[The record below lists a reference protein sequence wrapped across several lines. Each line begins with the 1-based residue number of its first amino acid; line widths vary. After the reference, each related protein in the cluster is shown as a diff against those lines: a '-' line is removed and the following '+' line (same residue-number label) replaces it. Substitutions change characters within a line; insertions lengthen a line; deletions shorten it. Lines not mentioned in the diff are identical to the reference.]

1 MSLQKNT
8 GIFTLNL
15 TDSMITNY
23 YIMIGKEVQYR
34 GRLLKS
40 SHLKDLFCK
49 QIMVEK
55 NKKIP
60 LKSTISEG
68 FWSEMGDSNSRHLAP
83 KPMSEPSV
91 RTLVPSLALSVAPT
105 VPLWN
110 SIGLFISATAFGFW
124 DLYGMEFCILK
135 VLPTGIVPGS
145 GCFLPQRAA
154 QKLRR
159 INKEISAMTKKQQA
173 DLDDSQP
180 AERRWLF
187 DVLPFGSNTCS
198 FA

>member
-1 MSLQKNT
+1 
-8 GIFTLNL
+8 
-15 TDSMITNY
+15 
-23 YIMIGKEVQYR
+23 
-34 GRLLKS
+34 
-40 SHLKDLFCK
+40 
-49 QIMVEK
+49 
-55 NKKIP
+55 
-60 LKSTISEG
+60 
-68 FWSEMGDSNSRHLAP
+68 MGDSNSRPDGP
-83 KPMSEPSV
+83 KPMSEPSG
-91 RTLVPSLALSVAPT
+91 RTESHSLALSVAPT

-110 SIGLFISATAFGFW
+110 FFALFASGTAFAFW
-124 DLYGMEFCILK
+124 DLCGIEFCILK
-135 VLPTGIVPGS
+135 VLPTGFTFNS
-145 GCFLPQRAA
+145 RYFLPQRAA

>member
-1 MSLQKNT
+1 M
-8 GIFTLNL
+8 
-15 TDSMITNY
+15 
-23 YIMIGKEVQYR
+23 QYLR
-34 GRLLKS
+34 WL
-40 SHLKDLFCK
+40 
-49 QIMVEK
+49 
-55 NKKIP
+55 
-60 LKSTISEG
+60 
-68 FWSEMGDSNSRHLAP
+68 WSEMGDSNSRPDGP

-135 VLPTGIVPGS
+135 VLPTRFTS
-145 GCFLPQRAA
+145 DSRCFLPQGAV

-180 AERRWLF
+180 AERRYLF
-187 DVLPFGSNTCS
+187 DVLPFSSNACS
-198 FA
+198 FTRECNADFYN

>member
-1 MSLQKNT
+1 
-8 GIFTLNL
+8 
-15 TDSMITNY
+15 
-23 YIMIGKEVQYR
+23 
-34 GRLLKS
+34 
-40 SHLKDLFCK
+40 
-49 QIMVEK
+49 
-55 NKKIP
+55 
-60 LKSTISEG
+60 
-68 FWSEMGDSNSRHLAP
+68 
-83 KPMSEPSV
+83 MSEPSV

-135 VLPTGIVPGS
+135 VLPTRFTS
-145 GCFLPQRAA
+145 DSRCFLPQGAV

-180 AERRWLF
+180 AERRCLF
-187 DVLPFGSNTCS
+187 DVLPFSSNACS
-198 FA
+198 FTRECNADFYN

>member
-1 MSLQKNT
+1 MLLMRWGGNGWGGKCGKKLQKQVAFDKT
-8 GIFTLNL
+8 TC
-15 TDSMITNY
+15 
-23 YIMIGKEVQYR
+23 
-34 GRLLKS
+34 
-40 SHLKDLFCK
+40 FC
-49 QIMVEK
+49 
-55 NKKIP
+55 
-60 LKSTISEG
+60 
-68 FWSEMGDSNSRHLAP
+68 WSEMGDSNSRPDGP
-83 KPMSEPSV
+83 KPMSEPSG
-91 RTLVPSLALSVAPT
+91 RTESHSLALSVAPT

-110 SIGLFISATAFGFW
+110 FFALFASGTAFAFW
-124 DLYGMEFCILK
+124 DLCGIEFCILK
-135 VLPTGIVPGS
+135 VLPTGFTS
-145 GCFLPQRAA
+145 NSRCFLPQRAA